1 MNPMIKKR
9 LRIIAI
15 LTTLIWMIVIFRFS
29 MDTGST
35 SHELSNICVKIF
47 NKAVY
52 SFTGKDLVISITPE
66 HYAMIELFFRKLA
79 HMSIYF
85 ILSINV
91 MIVLFTFN
99 MRMSLRM
106 FTSTL
111 FCFIYALTDEFHQM
125 FVDGRGASFFDCL
138 IDTSGALLGII
149 ASLILY
155 CVLYTIMIK
164 YQKHKGI
171 INSKYDNKNN
181 ECCNI

>member
-1 MNPMIKKR
+1 MNPKVKIR

-29 MDTGST
+29 MDTGVD
-35 SHELSNICVKIF
+35 SHELSDMCVTIF

-52 SFTGKDLVISITPE
+52 YFTGKDLRISITPE
-66 HYAMIELFFRKLA
+66 HYALIELFFRKLA

-91 MIVLFTFN
+91 MVVLFTFN
-99 MRMSLRM
+99 MKMSLRM
-106 FTSTL
+106 LLSAL
-111 FCFIYALTDEFHQM
+111 FCFLYAISDEFHQS

-149 ASLILY
+149 AALILY

-164 YQKHKGI
+164 HQKHKGLI
-171 INSKYDNKNN
+171 KGAYDTSY
-181 ECCNI
+181 